1 MNKEL
6 VDKIAIKYALCFYVT
21 GLRREIHSIGE
32 GKRRHEFAEWHVAWL
47 AEWHNYAECHILRMT
62 QRNKLN
68 WKVRPFLAPI
78 SLLKHPL
85 FCYGPDIR
93 WQSKS
98 HDGSLSVSLL
108 RTATKILVLPLLVGL
123 NGSTDTT
130 SRKSAKIFCKVILP
144 FYKPRE
150 KCYFFRR
157 WVTWSWH
164 NIQRWNG
171 SRILFPWLRGLVFST
186 RS

>member
-1 MNKEL
+1 MRHQRRRVRL
-6 VDKIAIKYALCFYVT
+6 QSLLKY
-21 GLRREIHSIGE
+21 GE

-47 AEWHNYAECHILRMT
+47 EEWHNYAECNILRMT